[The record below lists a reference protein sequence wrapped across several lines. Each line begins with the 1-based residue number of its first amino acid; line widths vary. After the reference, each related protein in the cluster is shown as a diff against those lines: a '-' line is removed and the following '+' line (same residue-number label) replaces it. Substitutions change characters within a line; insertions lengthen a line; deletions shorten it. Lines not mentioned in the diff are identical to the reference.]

1 MKRQEVGPGEGAS
14 ILAVVLT
21 YKGFADITGVTG
33 SLELPSGFQDIIS
46 PVNNNN
52 NNGGSDG
59 NSNSKTVLSSY
70 NRSVKAGQTF
80 VLYFPINVLSS
91 AQVGKEYSGSLKLHF
106 FKLEQ
111 EKKSNSKSRT
121 FSKVIPIN
129 EEKTTSSVIGS
140 NNNNAS
146 LLLKSINGVNGSK
159 TLNKSKSQT
168 TNKLLP
174 SNPRHGQLSFLLRSA
189 VRLF

>member
-70 NRSVKAGQTF
+70 NRSVKAGQT
-80 VLYFPINVLSS
+80 LYFI
-91 AQVGKEYSGSLKLHF
+91 
-106 FKLEQ
+106 
-111 EKKSNSKSRT
+111 
-121 FSKVIPIN
+121 
-129 EEKTTSSVIGS
+129 
-140 NNNNAS
+140 
-146 LLLKSINGVNGSK
+146 
-159 TLNKSKSQT
+159 
-168 TNKLLP
+168 
-174 SNPRHGQLSFLLRSA
+174 FL
-189 VRLF
+189 